1 MTRNPRVRVARHWR
15 RLLPGAILTLALA
28 TAQLLSARELSGQ
41 ETRVLLVVGLGG
53 DPAYRDTFHQ
63 WATDLRSAAVDHLGV
78 APDQIT
84 YLGERPEDA
93 PDLIQGKSTKENI
106 ASALS
111 RMAQEAGPRD
121 RVLVVL
127 IGHGSGQGQS
137 VEFNLPGP
145 DLSATELNAM
155 LGAFTTQAVGVVNTS
170 PSSGPF
176 VQALSG
182 PNRVVLTATRTAQ
195 ERNET
200 QFGGF
205 FTEAL
210 ESEDSDLNKDGRIS
224 LREAFEY
231 ATREV
236 DRYYE
241 ERNLLATEH
250 AQLDD
255 DGDGVGSTELG
266 EDASDGALAGTFW
279 LGSGSGAAT
288 AGVVPD
294 SISDPELLR
303 LYQEKAELE
312 LRVQEL
318 RALRGQMEESR
329 YEAELEKL
337 LVDLALKNREIRE
350 KGGGEG

>member
-1 MTRNPRVRVARHWR
+1 MSRRWR
-15 RLLPGAILTLALA
+15 QLLGVLALA
-28 TAQLLSARELSGQ
+28 LVLTPVQAVSAQA
-41 ETRVLLVVGLGG
+41 TRVLIVVGLGG
-53 DPAYRDTFHQ
+53 DPGYRDTFHR
-63 WATDLRSAAVDHLGV
+63 WATDLRSAAVGHLGV
-78 APDQIT
+78 PPDQVT

-93 PDLIQGKSTKENI
+93 PDLIEGKSTKENI
-106 ASALS
+106 ASALG
-111 RMAQEAGPRD
+111 RMAEEAGSRD
-121 RVLVVL
+121 RILLVL
-127 IGHGSGQGQS
+127 IGHGSGQGEG

-145 DLSATELNAM
+145 DLTPAELDAM
-155 LGAFTTQAVGVVNTS
+155 LRVFTTQTVGVVNTS
-170 PSSGPF
+170 SSSGPF
-176 VQALSG
+176 VGALSG

-205 FTEAL
+205 FAAAL
-210 ESEDSDLNKDGRIS
+210 NSEDSDLNKDGRIS

-255 DGDGVGSTELG
+255 DGDGAGSTELG

-279 LGSGSGAAT
+279 LGSGSAVAA
-288 AGVVPD
+288 AGVSPD
-294 SISDPELLR
+294 RISDPELLR

-350 KGGGEG
+350 KGGGGK